1 MITSRVGEKHRAR
14 AIELGVD
21 DYLGKP
27 YQEASCSR
35 RSSRWWA
42 RTTNPAQRAD
52 GSNMSSNN
60 DRPAEIYG
68 LMVPLD
74 KERLLVPRGCVAEV
88 VGYQT
93 PQEMTGAPPWHLGVI
108 NWNGRKVP
116 MVSFEG
122 CCGGDVAPP
131 TQRSRVVVL
140 NAVSEAVE
148 SGHIAILSQGFP
160 QLVRISPEF
169 VKLDAVRDFPDES
182 PIVCQLQVLDETPL
196 VPDLDRLE
204 AMVAK
209 ETESLPDMG

>member
-1 MITSRVGEKHRAR
+1 MH
-14 AIELGVD
+14 
-21 DYLGKP
+21 
-27 YQEASCSR
+27 
-35 RSSRWWA
+35 
-42 RTTNPAQRAD
+42 
-52 GSNMSSNN
+52 

-74 KERLLVPRGCVAEV
+74 TERLLVPRGCVAEV

-122 CCGGDVAPP
+122 CCGDDVAAP

-140 NAVSEAVE
+140 NAVSEEVQA
-148 SGHIAILSQGFP
+148 GYIAILSQGFP

-169 VKLDAVRDFPDES
+169 VKLDANRSFAPDS
-182 PIVCQLQVLDETPL
+182 PVICQIQLLDETPM

-204 AMVAK
+204 AMVAS
-209 ETESLPDMG
+209 ETVQLPGEGSEA

>member
-1 MITSRVGEKHRAR
+1 V
-14 AIELGVD
+14 
-21 DYLGKP
+21 
-27 YQEASCSR
+27 Q
-35 RSSRWWA
+35 
-42 RTTNPAQRAD
+42 
-52 GSNMSSNN
+52 
-60 DRPAEIYG
+60 DRPAEMYG

-122 CCGGDVAPP
+122 CCGEDVAPP

-140 NAVSEAVE
+140 NAVSEQVQA
-148 SGHIAILSQGFP
+148 GYIAILSQGFP

-169 VKLDAVRDFPDES
+169 VKLNANRSFADDS
-182 PIVCQLQVLDETPL
+182 PVICQIQLLDDSPM

-204 AMVAK
+204 AMVAS
-209 ETESLPDMG
+209 ETEALPGDGLEV

>member
-1 MITSRVGEKHRAR
+1 MA
-14 AIELGVD
+14 
-21 DYLGKP
+21 
-27 YQEASCSR
+27 
-35 RSSRWWA
+35 
-42 RTTNPAQRAD
+42 AQV
-52 GSNMSSNN
+52 N

-88 VGYQT
+88 IGYQT

-108 NWNGRKVP
+108 SWNGRKVP

-122 CCGGDVAPP
+122 CCGADVAPP

-140 NAVSEAVE
+140 NAVSEAVD
-148 SGHIAILSQGFP
+148 SGYIAILSQGFP

-169 VKLDAVRDFPDES
+169 VKLDAARGFEDGS
-182 PIVCQLQVLDETPL
+182 PVVCQLQLMDETPL

-204 AMVAK
+204 AMVAR
-209 ETESLPDMG
+209 ETEALPGDGA

>member
-1 MITSRVGEKHRAR
+1 M
-14 AIELGVD
+14 
-21 DYLGKP
+21 
-27 YQEASCSR
+27 Q
-35 RSSRWWA
+35 
-42 RTTNPAQRAD
+42 
-52 GSNMSSNN
+52 
-60 DRPAEIYG
+60 DRPSEIYG

-74 KERLLVPRGCVAEV
+74 RERLLVPRGCVAEV

-122 CCGGDVAPP
+122 CCGDDVAPP

-140 NAVSEAVE
+140 NAVSEEVQA
-148 SGHIAILSQGFP
+148 GYIAILSQGFP

-169 VKLDAVRDFPDES
+169 VKLDANRSFAADS
-182 PIVCQLQVLDETPL
+182 PVICQIQLLDETPM

-204 AMVAK
+204 AMVAS
-209 ETESLPDMG
+209 ETVELPDEGAEG

>member
-1 MITSRVGEKHRAR
+1 MAAV
-14 AIELGVD
+14 
-21 DYLGKP
+21 
-27 YQEASCSR
+27 
-35 RSSRWWA
+35 
-42 RTTNPAQRAD
+42 
-52 GSNMSSNN
+52 N

-88 VGYQT
+88 IGYQT
-93 PQEMTGAPPWHLGVI
+93 PQEMTGAPPWHLGII

-122 CCGGDVAPP
+122 CCGADVAPP

-140 NAVSEAVE
+140 NAVSEAVDA
-148 SGHIAILSQGFP
+148 GYIAILSQGFP

-169 VKLDAVRDFPDES
+169 VKLDAGRGFDDGS
-182 PIVCQLQVLDETPL
+182 PVVCQLQLLDESPL

-204 AMVAK
+204 AMVAR
-209 ETESLPDMG
+209 ETEALPGDGA

>member
-1 MITSRVGEKHRAR
+1 V
-14 AIELGVD
+14 
-21 DYLGKP
+21 
-27 YQEASCSR
+27 Q
-35 RSSRWWA
+35 
-42 RTTNPAQRAD
+42 
-52 GSNMSSNN
+52 
-60 DRPAEIYG
+60 DRPSEIYG

-74 KERLLVPRGCVAEV
+74 RERLLVPRGCVAEV

-122 CCGGDVAPP
+122 CCGEDVAPP

-140 NAVSEAVE
+140 NAVSEAVQA
-148 SGHIAILSQGFP
+148 GYIAILSQGFP

-169 VKLDAVRDFPDES
+169 VKLDANRSFADET
-182 PIVCQLQVLDETPL
+182 PVICQIQLLDETPM

-204 AMVAK
+204 AMVAS
-209 ETESLPDMG
+209 ETEQLPGEGTDAEV

>member
-1 MITSRVGEKHRAR
+1 M
-14 AIELGVD
+14 
-21 DYLGKP
+21 
-27 YQEASCSR
+27 Q
-35 RSSRWWA
+35 
-42 RTTNPAQRAD
+42 
-52 GSNMSSNN
+52 

-68 LMVPLD
+68 LMVPLE
-74 KERLLVPRGCVAEV
+74 KEQLLVPRGCVAEV

-122 CCGGDVAPP
+122 CCGEDVAPP

-140 NAVSEAVE
+140 NAVSEQVQA
-148 SGHIAILSQGFP
+148 GYIAILSQGFP

-169 VKLDAVRDFPDES
+169 VKLNAGRDFADDIPVICQIQLLDES
-182 PIVCQLQVLDETPL
+182 PV

-204 AMVAK
+204 TMVAR
-209 ETESLPDMG
+209 ETVALPGDGLEP